1 MKRHSNGDGKMTPST
16 LCLFFERAS
25 LSRMA
30 NDQDVIASIDLVS
43 TTEKVSEEL
52 TILDVLAVSLTLIK
66 DLSPPIEA
74 QDAVDY
80 DDDDDDDND
89 DDEENQRVIN

>member
-1 MKRHSNGDGKMTPST
+1 
-16 LCLFFERAS
+16 
-25 LSRMA
+25 MA